1 MIKDLKNVIKHS
13 GIYGIGNILAK
24 AGVFFMIPVYTR
36 YLTPADYGTLE
47 LFYTTTTVLKTF
59 LAVGIAHATLRFFFE
74 YEAVSERKKVISTAL
89 IATLFIGLIGTVFLF
104 IFSGRLSSML
114 FGTTRYGGL
123 FRLVAFTFLLEISI
137 EVSLAYLRACEKS
150 VFFISVSVLQ
160 LIARIGVSVLLLVFF
175 GQGIKGI
182 LIGDLCGVALA
193 WLILTAYTV
202 RFSGI
207 SIDIKKLKE
216 IVRYSFPLALGSLS
230 FLVIGT
236 SDRYIMNSFIGV
248 GTIGL
253 YALAYRFG
261 TIIQALYTEPFT
273 KSYGPYRFSIMK
285 RTDAG
290 VFYSRVLT
298 YFLFGYLFLGL
309 GVSVLSKEVI
319 GIMAAKPFWDS
330 YSIVPIVVLAS
341 AGGGCYYILQIGI
354 YIQKKTRYVPQI
366 LFCSAAVNVL
376 LNIILIPYLGATG
389 AALAFLATNA
399 TTCVLTYLISQ
410 RLMPVTYEF
419 GRILKLALAAVA
431 VYMGCQPVDTGRIW
445 LDMLLKIL
453 IVMAYPFVLWFL
465 RFYHDDEVA
474 FIRAKWAAISTNIL
488 RKVHQPKAY

>member
-1 MIKDLKNVIKHS
+1 MLKDLKNVIKHS
-13 GIYGIGNILAK
+13 GIYGIGNILGK
-24 AGVFFMIPVYTR
+24 LGVFLMIPVYTR

-47 LFYTTTTVLKTF
+47 LFYTTTTILKTF

-74 YEAVSERKKVISTAL
+74 YEAASERKKVISTAL
-89 IATLFIGLIGTVFLF
+89 IATFFFGLIGTVFLF
-104 IFSGRLSSML
+104 AFAGGLSSAL
-114 FGTTRYGGL
+114 FGTAQYGGL
-123 FRLVAFTFLLEISI
+123 FRLVAFTFLLELSM
-137 EVSLAYLRACEKS
+137 EVSLAYLRASEKS
-150 VFFISVSVLQ
+150 VFFISVSIFQ
-160 LIARIGVSVLLLVFF
+160 LIARIGVSVALLVFL

-193 WLILTAYTV
+193 WLILTVFTV
-202 RFSGI
+202 RFSGV

-216 IVRYSFPLALGSLS
+216 ILHYSFPLALGSLS

-248 GTIGL
+248 GAIGL

-261 TIIQALYTEPFT
+261 SVIQSLYTEPFT

-309 GVSVLSKEVI
+309 GVSVLSEEVI
-319 GIMAAKPFWDS
+319 ALMAARPFWDS
-330 YSIVPIVVLAS
+330 YRIVPIMVLAS

-354 YIQKKTRYVPQI
+354 YIEKKTRYVPQI

-376 LNIILIPYLGATG
+376 LNFILIPPLGATG
-389 AALAFLATNA
+389 AALTLVATNA
-399 TTCVLTYLISQ
+399 STCALTYIVSQ
-410 RLMPVTYEF
+410 RLMPIDYEF
-419 GRILKLALAAVA
+419 GRIIKLAAAAGVIYA
-431 VYMGCQPVDTGRIW
+431 ASLLVDTGITW

-453 IVMAYPFVLWFL
+453 LVMAYPLLLKFL
-465 RFYHDDEVA
+465 RFYHDDEA
-474 FIRAKWAAISTNIL
+474 LIIRAKWANLSSL
-488 RKVHQPKAY
+488 LLSKVFSPKAS